1 MPPFNLH
8 KKALCG
14 IIMSSNQINTKDS
27 SMDTQVQILNEL
39 KKLTTLLDEANAQ
52 RESLLVRAEN
62 LDAKI
67 KVINENLA
75 YLTSHLTTKD

>member
-1 MPPFNLH
+1 
-8 KKALCG
+8 
-14 IIMSSNQINTKDS
+14 
-27 SMDTQVQILNEL
+27 MDTQVQILNEL